1 MVVNSAAVNTGM
13 RIFFFFLIF
22 KLFIFVFGWIFV
34 AARGLALLAA
44 SGSYAFVATL
54 RVLSVVTSLVE
65 HWL

>member
-13 RIFFFFLIF
+13 RIFFFLIF

-34 AARGLALLAA
+34 AARGLSLLAA
-44 SGSYAFVATL
+44 SGSYAFVAML
-54 RVLSVVTSLVE
+54 GVLSVVTALVE

>member
-13 RIFFFFLIF
+13 RIFFFLIF

-34 AARGLALLAA
+34 AARGLSLLAA
-44 SGSYAFVATL
+44 SGSYAFVAML
-54 RVLSVVTSLVE
+54 GVLSVVTSLVE